1 RLGNRIVGNDAAVAA
16 LECTL
21 AGPTLK
27 FHSDTV
33 IALTG
38 ARAAASLDG
47 APVKWWVPVDVRAGE
62 TLSVGRATS
71 GCRTYLAVQGGID
84 VPLYLGSRST
94 FVLGQFGGHAGR
106 TLRPGDQLPIGT
118 IASFTREPF
127 AEPRAASSSIVPSYG
142 STWEIGVLYGPH
154 GAPDFFTEE
163 SIDELFE
170 TPWEVHYNS
179 N

>member
-47 APVKWWVPVDVRAGE
+47 APVKWWVPVDVRAGQ
-62 TLSVGRATS
+62 TLSIGRATS

-106 TLRPGDQLPIGT
+106 TLRPGDMLPLAGHVADAPAMGAAP
-118 IASFTREPF
+118 ASLIPTYTSEWD
-127 AEPRAASSSIVPSYG
+127 V
-142 STWEIGVLYGPH
+142 GVLYGPH
-154 GAPDFFTEE
+154 GA
-163 SIDELFE
+163 
-170 TPWEVHYNS
+170 
-179 N
+179 